1 MKKYIPISIVIFVFA
16 LNLLAFT
23 PITNAVESLDT
34 LAPNNLLSKFFDD
47 ADDKIVT
54 ARHNFI
60 NSISFYK
67 KNLDSEPVFYV
78 GTSLNGVSQ
87 ENASS
92 SKFYNSSST
101 AVYEEGNGKTGVT
114 YEMNIITKDDN
125 VFVRFPNSLNKKIKN
140 QWINIPSSRYQ
151 EFGEALGVTPLFDA
165 AAIEHESPDE
175 LAAFDKSLELARKH
189 QLYMHLKVD
198 LDDDIVV
205 SGATRY
211 NLAMNR
217 DAIVP
222 YYKDLSKILTGDLRS
237 STILGVDGF
246 EKNLANKAFVDYLY
260 EHSFISLWFD
270 NKTGLPVRYY
280 SVSVLPSTKSTNNQ
294 IVMLL
299 SDYSWSKINL
309 PVALTLPS
317 KTIGLNEAVKALN
330 IDMTSQPLSVKE
342 VEAKANLSDY
352 VTQLK
357 KVKSKSDKALL
368 NYLIAVQYDILEDSE
383 MAIKY
388 YKISASF
395 SKKGGSDY
403 YEALAQVEWVLGN
416 GKKAKEYFELAV
428 NLSPNEEFILQ
439 NYGWFLLGLSPVT
452 AKFQDSKQ
460 ALILNERLVKQNP
473 KDSNL
478 QNLYLNYIL
487 SGRQTDAEKLKL
499 KFDQFDVADN
509 YILIARAYHRIGQ
522 KALAENYKN
531 LAVAKGYE
539 LSKIDK
545 EFFALKF
552 NIK

>member
-54 ARHNFI
+54 ARHDFI

-140 QWINIPSSRYQ
+140 HWINIPSSRYQ
-151 EFGEALGVTPLFDA
+151 EFGEALGVTPLFEA

-189 QLYMHLKVD
+189 QLYVHLKVD

-317 KTIGLNEAVKALN
+317 KTIGLTEAVKALN

-368 NYLIAVQYDILEDSE
+368 NYLIAIQYDILEDSE

-487 SGRQTDAEKLKL
+487 SGRQTDAEKLML